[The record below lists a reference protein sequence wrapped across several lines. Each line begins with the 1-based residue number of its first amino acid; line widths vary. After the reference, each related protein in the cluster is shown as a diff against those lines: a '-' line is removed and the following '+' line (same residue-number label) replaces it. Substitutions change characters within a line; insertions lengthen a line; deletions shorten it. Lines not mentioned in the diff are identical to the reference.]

1 MKKKIIIGSVAAVAL
16 IVAVAI
22 AAPFYNVHRFFQA
35 VENRDAGGISE
46 AVDMAEVRTQFQSQF
61 QAELVH
67 NPDQSFQQW
76 AAFRKREAEATFELM
91 VTPDGLLRMMP
102 VAFAQRDRQWAFL
115 SPSRVAVTV
124 EAASAESLA
133 TKLTFQR
140 QGLLT
145 WRLTRV
151 ERIRRDGSPDFS
163 LAPGEEAGNTTV
175 LSLDDMTPDELAEFH
190 AVPTEDEVDALERV
204 ADHYDELADMT
215 SGEVT
220 TDLMDD
226 GLQTYFPEFSARNG
240 EEYGQVRARL
250 LKLGFSPA
258 RYVPRAGAESTDIQ
272 FTSNEFSSCSGTGAA
287 YCKGYWA
294 KGNRVI
300 EVFTSDGPDG
310 IFESAAVVDAR
321 AAQEDLAAS
330 GLVAV
335 GPAAHAISGGR

>member
-1 MKKKIIIGSVAAVAL
+1 MKKKIIIGSVVAVAL
-16 IVAVAI
+16 IVAVLV

-35 VENRDAGGISE
+35 VENRDAGGVAE

-102 VAFAQRDRQWAFL
+102 VAFAQRDRQWSFM

-175 LSLDDMTPDELAEFH
+175 LSLDDLTPGELAEFH
-190 AVPTEDEVDALERV
+190 ARTSEDERVDTL
-204 ADHYDELADMT
+204 
-215 SGEVT
+215 
-220 TDLMDD
+220 
-226 GLQTYFPEFSARNG
+226 
-240 EEYGQVRARL
+240 
-250 LKLGFSPA
+250 
-258 RYVPRAGAESTDIQ
+258 
-272 FTSNEFSSCSGTGAA
+272 
-287 YCKGYWA
+287 
-294 KGNRVI
+294 
-300 EVFTSDGPDG
+300 
-310 IFESAAVVDAR
+310 
-321 AAQEDLAAS
+321 EDLADRYDEMANMTTEELLRGQSIDRPAVNVFTGHEQALVNQAQMAWEAWRGS
-330 GLVAV
+330 GEDSDYDRHSALLAQLF
-335 GPAAHAISGGR
+335 GRGICWGRVQDAQVEYEYHRCRDDSVQMQ